1 MADLIKQ
8 LREENP
14 DMSIADILDKARS
27 ILMEKY
33 RKEIDAADISE
44 VIPKLKAWNLPDADT
59 ITLIETSKFTP
70 GELVIWVLNQKEPE
84 MPKGC
89 FRLNWRPCSGA
100 SNK

>member
-14 DMSIADILDKARS
+14 DMSISDILDKARS
-27 ILMEKY
+27 ILMENY
-33 RKEIDAADISE
+33 TKEIDVADISE

-59 ITLIETSKFTP
+59 LTLLENSKFTP
-70 GELVIWVLNQKEPE
+70 GEVVLWVLNQKEPE
-84 MPKGC
+84 MPRGC
-89 FRLNWRPCSGA
+89 FFTKRCSGA